1 MRIRPCQPEA
11 SLGRYEPIR
20 ANYGGMM
27 GKQIRTVDGLKI
39 GQPAGVAD
47 ARISLL
53 TEVAFKWLMAGQGWW
68 IDTTRMYGDP
78 SYAAGFLR
86 LAMASQSVALRECAL
101 RLQAQIEGP
110 VS

>member
-1 MRIRPCQPEA
+1 
-11 SLGRYEPIR
+11 
-20 ANYGGMM
+20 M
-27 GKQIRTVDGLKI
+27 GEQIQTVDGPRTS
-39 GQPAGVAD
+39 QPADLVD

-86 LAMASQSVALRECAL
+86 LAMASQSVALRECAT
-101 RLQAQIEGP
+101 RLKAQIDGP